1 MHRLNVDQLR
11 WLDLADDLAAGRA
24 TLLGLWSDGALVT
37 LCLLDPVSHDVTSYR
52 LASEDGSYSS
62 IARRH
67 LPALRFERAIADLGG
82 LRAEGCP
89 DTRPWLLHPPGDY
102 PFLPVEGEGVHEIAV
117 GPIHAGIIEPGHFR
131 FSVNGELIV
140 RLEERLGYCHKG
152 IERLMEGQDLAAA
165 ARLAARISGDSTV
178 AYSLAFARATEQA
191 LAVAVPP
198 RAEWLRG
205 VMAELERLAHHFGD
219 IGMLCNDTAVAL
231 LHSHFA
237 LLREECLSLADRC
250 FGHRLMMDMIEPG
263 GVRRDLASQEQDL
276 IRAWLDDVTPRF
288 DRLIEIYDN
297 NASIKDRTLQCGWL
311 SPELAARY
319 GAGGFI
325 GRASG
330 RDFDARKH
338 LPYPPYDQLVWEV
351 PVLNKGDVNARLWL
365 RQCEVRQSL
374 GLLRQMLDLL
384 PRGEIMARLPDPGEA
399 SEGLAVVEGF
409 RGDILLFLRLD
420 DQQRVAR
427 CHPRDPSWLQWPLL
441 EAAISG
447 NILADFPLINKSFN
461 CSYAGHD
468 R

>member
-1 MHRLNVDQLR
+1 MKRLSVDKLR
-11 WLDLADDLAAGRA
+11 WLRLADDLAAGRA
-24 TLLGLWSDGALVT
+24 TLLGLWSDEAVVT
-37 LCLLDPVSHDVTSYR
+37 LCLLDPVSHDVTLHS
-52 LASEDGSYSS
+52 LASEDGCYSS

-67 LPALRFERAIADLGG
+67 LPALRFERAIAELHG

-89 DTRPWLLHPPGDY
+89 DVRPWLLHPPGDY
-102 PFLPVEGEGVHEIAV
+102 PFLPVEGNGVHEIAV

-140 RLEERLGYCHKG
+140 RLEERLGFCHKG
-152 IERLMEGQDLAAA
+152 IELLTEGQDLATV

-191 LAVAVPP
+191 LAADVPP

-205 VMAELERLAHHFGD
+205 VMAEMERLANHFGD

-237 LLREECLSLADRC
+237 LLREECLALADRC
-250 FGHRLMMDMIEPG
+250 FGHRLMMDMILPG
-263 GVRRDLASQEQDL
+263 GVKQDLASQEQDL
-276 IRAWLDDVTPRF
+276 IRTWLDDVTPRF

-297 NASIKDRTLQCGWL
+297 NASMKDRTLQCGWL

-384 PRGEIMARLPDPGEA
+384 PRGEIFATLPDRAEPA
-399 SEGLAVVEGF
+399 EGLAVVEGF

-420 DQQRVAR
+420 DQQRVRR

-447 NILADFPLINKSFN
+447 NIVADFPLCNKSFN

-468 R
+468 L